1 MKTKELSQE
10 ERILNYL
17 QKGNRLT
24 PIKALLK
31 FDCMRLSGRI
41 FDLRCKGWNIVME
54 MVEKNGKRFAEYR
67 LYGAEKKNIWQRL
80 KG

>member
-10 ERILNYL
+10 EMILNYL

-54 MVEKNGKRFAEYR
+54 M
-67 LYGAEKKNIWQRL
+67 
-80 KG
+80 

>member
-31 FDCMRLSGRI
+31 FDCMRPIGKDFRPTMQGLGYCYGDGREERKAVCGI
-41 FDLRCKGWNIVME
+41 
-54 MVEKNGKRFAEYR
+54 
-67 LYGAEKKNIWQRL
+67 
-80 KG
+80 